1 MKMPKFSSLLR
12 GFSLQRDFDEL
23 KEAFL
28 RYIKEETV
36 GPFKSIGRY
45 LAFGALGSIF
55 VGFGA
60 VLLLLGVL
68 RYLQWQFRF
77 LDGSESWIPYAAI
90 VLAALLGLAV
100 TIKRIKA
107 AGGKPRRGSK

>member
-1 MKMPKFSSLLR
+1 
-12 GFSLQRDFDEL
+12 
-23 KEAFL
+23 
-28 RYIKEETV
+28 
-36 GPFKSIGRY
+36 
-45 LAFGALGSIF
+45 
-55 VGFGA
+55 

-90 VLAALLGLAV
+90 VLAALLGLTV